1 MISFRAVFAVFA
13 CMTLP
18 QAVLAQTQDDM
29 FCRGGR
35 YTKEAPFTLAT
46 VVGEERAYFYGDMD
60 GCPDLGEACRS
71 SSYVTPG
78 SYVIAG
84 DVVVIS
90 KMRAGF
96 GCAFYP
102 NKSGGNSGWIKL
114 SQLAILPS
122 EQNPAEKAWTGDWSD
137 DASADIH
144 ITSNDDGELLVTGN
158 AFWRGLGSIHIGEV
172 DGALLRFGNHARYD
186 DGFCVADFTLLGDYL
201 LVGDNRQCGGA
212 NVSFNGIYR
221 RAP

>member
-1 MISFRAVFAVFA
+1 MKSFQIICAALA
-13 CMTLP
+13 CAALP
-18 QAVLAQTQDDM
+18 QAALAQSSDDP
-29 FCRGGR
+29 FCREGR
-35 YTKEAPFTLAT
+35 YTKDASFTLAT

-84 DVVVIS
+84 DIVVIS

-96 GCAFYP
+96 GCAFFP
-102 NKSGGNSGWIKL
+102 NKSGGNAGWIKL

-122 EQNPAEKAWTGDWSD
+122 EQNPSITAWTGDWSD
-137 DASADIH
+137 GAEEDVH
-144 ITSNDDGELLVTGN
+144 IAISDDRELRVTGN
-158 AFWRGLGSIHIGEV
+158 AFWRGLSSIHIGEV
-172 DGALLRFGNHARYD
+172 DGDLLRFGNRARYD
-186 DGFCVADFTLLGDYL
+186 EDLCVVDFTLLGDYL
-201 LVGDNRQCGGA
+201 LIGDNSKCGGA

-221 RAP
+221 RTP